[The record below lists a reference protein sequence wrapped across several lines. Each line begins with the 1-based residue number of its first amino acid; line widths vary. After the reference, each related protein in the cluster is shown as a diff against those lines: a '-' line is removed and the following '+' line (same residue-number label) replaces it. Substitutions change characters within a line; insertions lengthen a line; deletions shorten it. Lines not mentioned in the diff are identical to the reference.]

1 MKGYISKFEQMT
13 AIASM
18 TLAAIGSSGSMTPAN
33 ALTFNFTPTAGTS
46 QQAIDGFRT
55 AGERWSAIFDDNI
68 TVNINIDF
76 AALGGNTLAQAGS
89 SYRDFSYTQVY
100 NALNSD
106 RTSATDNAAV
116 YSLSSNGAFKMLT
129 NYTTDNP
136 NGSGSAVAYLDADR
150 SANNSNVSV
159 NTANAKALGLI
170 GNSGTDASISFSTQ
184 YLWDFDGSNGIDT
197 SSFDFVGIAA
207 HEIGHAMGFVSGV
220 DTLDYNRVDYSG
232 DAFRHTTLDLF
243 RYSTQSS
250 SLGANDFTADNRDK
264 YFSLDGGTTAI
275 ASFSNGAN
283 TSDGY
288 QASHWKDNLGLG
300 VMDPTAGRGELLQI
314 VENDKVAFDAIGW
327 NRVDSK
333 KVPEPADCLGTF
345 VFAAFG
351 IKMVVNRRKRLAKSI
366 DRASNIATAKTIR
379 TAIEIAARNAKS
391 AFAD

>member
-13 AIASM
+13 AIASI

-76 AALGGNTLAQAGS
+76 AALGANTLAQASS
-89 SYRDFSYTQVY
+89 SYQNFSYSQVY

-197 SSFDFVGIAA
+197 SSFDFVGIAV

-220 DTLDYNRVDYSG
+220 DTLDYNRSGYSG

-243 RYSTQSS
+243 RYSTESA

-283 TSDGY
+283 TSDGR

-300 VMDPTAGRGELLQI
+300 VLDPTAGRGELLQI
-314 VENDKVAFDAIGW
+314 TENDKVAFDAIGW
-327 NRVDSK
+327 NRVELK
-333 KVPEPADCLGTF
+333 G
-345 VFAAFG
+345 
-351 IKMVVNRRKRLAKSI
+351 
-366 DRASNIATAKTIR
+366 
-379 TAIEIAARNAKS
+379 
-391 AFAD
+391 